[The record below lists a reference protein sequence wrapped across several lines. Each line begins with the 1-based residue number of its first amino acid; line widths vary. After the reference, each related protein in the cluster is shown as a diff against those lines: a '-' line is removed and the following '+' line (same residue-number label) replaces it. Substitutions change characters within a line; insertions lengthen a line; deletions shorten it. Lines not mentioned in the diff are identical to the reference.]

1 MPKEAM
7 GLAEVGLERMAEMGH
22 PGQMGALKDTPHAAC
37 PPVPTP
43 YAGVSMKPLCSV
55 GVMRPSRARLY
66 PLFGVERCCQ

>member
-1 MPKEAM
+1 MPEEAV

-43 YAGVSMKPLCSV
+43 YAGVSMKPL
-55 GVMRPSRARLY
+55 
-66 PLFGVERCCQ
+66 